1 MQPQRLD
8 LGPLTTPAP
17 QTTRCLPARRLA
29 LALVVPDAPS
39 SVLGQVLQPTRR
51 TCDRRDLLPATAR
64 LELCSDLLPLAHD
77 PPADR
82 RLPRD
87 GVHYRRTIYPTRDPA
102 LSDVHLVSEAPT
114 CRHGKVRDMPVLVT
128 GLIGVVALF
137 LAGFIRGGL
146 RTSPDPELVFAASYA
161 LGGLGL
167 MGVLAAGVAWGV
179 NLTRH

>member
-1 MQPQRLD
+1 
-8 LGPLTTPAP
+8 
-17 QTTRCLPARRLA
+17 
-29 LALVVPDAPS
+29 
-39 SVLGQVLQPTRR
+39 
-51 TCDRRDLLPATAR
+51 
-64 LELCSDLLPLAHD
+64 
-77 PPADR
+77 
-82 RLPRD
+82 
-87 GVHYRRTIYPTRDPA
+87 
-102 LSDVHLVSEAPT
+102 
-114 CRHGKVRDMPVLVT
+114 MPVLVT